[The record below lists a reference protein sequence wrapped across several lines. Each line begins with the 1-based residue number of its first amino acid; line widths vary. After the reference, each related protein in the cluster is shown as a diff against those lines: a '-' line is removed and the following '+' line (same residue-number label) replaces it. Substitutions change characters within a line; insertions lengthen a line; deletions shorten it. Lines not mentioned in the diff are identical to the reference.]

1 MTGVGITDK
10 KKRNTDN
17 LCRELMEEPD
27 IDTYIKKNQPF
38 FADSSI
44 SDLLTEFYKRQKI
57 SKAELSRRAGMSEV
71 YLHQV
76 FAGQRRLS
84 RDRLLC
90 VCVGMSATLD
100 ETQGLLKECGFA
112 QLYVKNR
119 RDAVIMYGMLHGM
132 DLEQINDR
140 LFDAGE
146 ASLC

>member
-71 YLHQV
+71 YLHQL
-76 FAGQRRLS
+76 FSGRRKPS
-84 RDRLLC
+84 RDKLLC
-90 VCVGMSATLD
+90 LCGADDRGNPEAFKAGGLRSALSED
-100 ETQGLLKECGFA
+100 
-112 QLYVKNR
+112 
-119 RDAVIMYGMLHGM
+119 
-132 DLEQINDR
+132 
-140 LFDAGE
+140 
-146 ASLC
+146 

>member
-71 YLHQV
+71 YLHQL
-76 FAGQRRLS
+76 FSGRRKPS
-84 RDRLLC
+84 RDKFLC
-90 VCVGMSATLD
+90 LCVGMELTIE
-100 ETQGLLKECGFA
+100 ETQKLLRLAAFGE
-112 QLYVKNR
+112 LYPRIKR
-119 RDAVIMYGMLHGM
+119 EAIIYHGIAHHTP
-132 DLEQINDR
+132 LNEINDK
-140 LFDAGE
+140 LFKEGE
-146 ASLC
+146 KALC